1 MDTDFHF
8 HLDASHVGGKMALR
22 PCGAQLT
29 ARSSCVPMSVI
40 FVEKERFCQTF
51 AFLVLTAEAL
61 FTGTLT

>member
-1 MDTDFHF
+1 MWEARWLSDPVVPSSLPGAHPMR
-8 HLDASHVGGKMALR
+8 AHV
-22 PCGAQLT
+22 
-29 ARSSCVPMSVI
+29 SD